1 MNNIDTSDLG
11 EVDKVNRLLELIKT
25 FRQLRKEKNKHGVT
39 TVTENG
45 SQTFTKTNPAIEKM
59 NQTSSK
65 ILELE
70 RNIKWLLPVDEVVE
84 DETEEVIVEELISD
98 SLDDGELV

>member
-1 MNNIDTSDLG
+1 
-11 EVDKVNRLLELIKT
+11 
-25 FRQLRKEKNKHGVT
+25 
-39 TVTENG
+39 
-45 SQTFTKTNPAIEKM
+45 M